1 MQQKNNLSQHVTLAI
16 ITLLLAA
23 ALLILTYIPRPPV
36 IRQFQGA
43 PSGGNSGQ
51 IAPPASSNSLAQIT
65 QEQIA
70 MPPFTLSA
78 S

>member
-23 ALLILTYIPRPPV
+23 ALLVLTFIPHPPV

-43 PSGGNSGQ
+43 PSGSSSGQ
-51 IAPPASSNSLAQIT
+51 IAPPASSNSLAQIAH
-65 QEQIA
+65 EQLII
-70 MPPFTLSA
+70 PQFTLSP

>member
-23 ALLILTYIPRPPV
+23 ALLILTFIPRQPV
-36 IRQFQGA
+36 IRQYQGA
-43 PSGGNSGQ
+43 PSGSTSGQ
-51 IAPPASSNSLAQIT
+51 IAPPASSSSLAQVAHGQLIT
-65 QEQIA
+65 
-70 MPPFTLSA
+70 PPFTLSA